1 MEKERTGLRS
11 LFAGYCRHPTAW
23 DELFDSSGGPHP
35 AYRLL
40 VDGLDQL
47 GVGEFQKRRVSADL
61 AFVNQGVTFSV
72 YSDRRGVEKIFPFDL
87 IPRPI
92 PAGEWHSVEAGPIQR
107 LRALNLFLHTVYSA
121 QPISCVSPIPP
132 HPRLLPNAVF

>member
-61 AFVNQGVTFSV
+61 VFVNQSVTFSV
-72 YSDRRGVEKIFPFDL
+72 YADRRGVEKSFPFDL
-87 IPRPI
+87 IPRPV
-92 PAGEWHSVEAGPIQR
+92 AAAEWGRLDGGLRQR
-107 LRALNLFLHTVYSA
+107 THA
-121 QPISCVSPIPP
+121 P
-132 HPRLLPNAVF
+132 